1 MKKTIFLMF
10 IALLTIVTPVAA
22 QNRHNGKGK
31 DMMKEIREFKVK
43 FLAQEMDL
51 KDDQRTAFVDLYN
64 DMDEKRSSVMKEV
77 WKAEREL
84 KNNKGATEEDY
95 RRVSD
100 LMTRSRE
107 KSADIEKE
115 YDGKFSKILTPKQL
129 FKMKAAENEFQ
140 RKMDEMR
147 HRRNKK

>member
-1 MKKTIFLMF
+1 MF

-22 QNRHNGKGK
+22 QNRHSGKGK

>member
-22 QNRHNGKGK
+22 QNRHSGKGK